1 MNSSKCPYQ
10 TLCPAPSIDLTVK
23 PQASSSVALSAETYW
38 LGSARISSDGTPLVV
53 TSADRAWLL

>member
-38 LGSARISSDGTPLVV
+38 LGSARISSDGTPY
-53 TSADRAWLL
+53 S